1 MAKLKAVLPSLRE
14 RKRYIVFEI
23 LSEKKITDAF
33 KVQMAIEQAML
44 NYTGV
49 QGAASAGMIFLK
61 EAYQDNLG
69 LIKVSNIAVD
79 TLKGALTFIT
89 HIENDEVIVRSK
101 GVSGSIKKT
110 DKFIAS

>member
-14 RKRYIVFEI
+14 RKRYVVFEI
-23 LSEKKITDAF
+23 LSEKKIMDAY
-33 KVQMAIEQAML
+33 KIQMAIEQAML
-44 NYTGV
+44 HYAGA

-61 EAYQDNLG
+61 EAYKDNLG
-69 LIKVSNIAVD
+69 MVKVSNIAVD

-89 HIENDEVIVRSK
+89 HIENDEVIIRSK

-110 DKFIAS
+110 DKFTAS